1 MFEDAGKRAAN
12 EMTVWGENRF
22 HFMQVPR
29 KKNCGGSCSFAQTIT
44 RPDSS
49 FPVSNVDTPNWF
61 YIFLHTFSVLLT
73 PPCRNPITRFHT
85 E

>member
-29 KKNCGGSCSFAQTIT
+29 KKKLWRLVFICSNNNTV
-44 RPDSS
+44 R
-49 FPVSNVDTPNWF
+49 
-61 YIFLHTFSVLLT
+61 
-73 PPCRNPITRFHT
+73 
-85 E
+85 